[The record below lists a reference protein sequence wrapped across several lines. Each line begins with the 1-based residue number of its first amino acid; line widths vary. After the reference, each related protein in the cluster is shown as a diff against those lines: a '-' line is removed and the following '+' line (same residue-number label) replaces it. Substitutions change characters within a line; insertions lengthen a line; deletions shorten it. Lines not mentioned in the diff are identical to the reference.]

1 MNNFRFLNAPGIGV
15 LHTSTASQMLYFGQ
29 QIRDELIWKYPIL
42 PGAVVTY
49 IDMASGR
56 EWKISGP
63 EIGVPRAIE
72 WFNEAQV
79 QTHDGIIE
87 YGLEPFLRR
96 RSLDHLALG
105 RTMFTWSEGG
115 PLRYLDPYEMT
126 YQLENRSWYYGYSG
140 ESIPRDLVSINHPIP
155 IGMTGSFISP
165 LAFVIPTAMLAWLI
179 REHDTAAADGRKI
192 RDIILVLSEELA
204 EQITKGVDQA
214 VKLWSG
220 ANPADIGANVVYA
233 ETQLN
238 MPASD
243 LVTRIGLANIPEG
256 FDRNGFEF
264 GYVNE
269 ISAALGIALRH
280 FWNSEKA
287 TNRALEEVQETRQQF
302 KGPSSFVRSEQ
313 RLYNRSGMLKQFGR
327 RVRHSFIEEVD
338 TQSRKVNAEVLEL
351 TSRALSVFA
360 EVFGGNVNGDAFL
373 AWLQQQDILP
383 ADLDLITDMGT
394 VNPDADNINE
404 DGEVTANSDAM
415 TVRDGSKKKSLK
427 AKPATKT
434 PEKALADEL
443 EYGEITMNSSGQIVE
458 RRVKVFTVE
467 KAIAEKHAEEIIE
480 RVRVE
485 KPNFQ
490 EALKRGRA
498 QLVEK
503 YAEVCEDNLDDP
515 EVKYLNSKQ
524 GEFSDDDY
532 RRIQLYLSSRHKY
545 STTL

>member
-1 MNNFRFLNAPGIGV
+1 MNNFRFLNAPGIGIV
-15 LHTSTASQMLYFGQ
+15 NSSMASQMLHFGQ
-29 QIRDELIWKYPIL
+29 QIRDELIWRYPIL

-72 WFNEAQV
+72 WMNEAQV
-79 QTHDGIIE
+79 RTHDGIIE

-96 RSLDHLALG
+96 RALDHLSIG
-105 RTMFTWSEGG
+105 RTLFTWGEGK
-115 PLRYLDPYEMT
+115 PLRYLDPYEMSF
-126 YQLENRSWYYGYSG
+126 QLENMNWYYGYSG
-140 ESIPRDLVSINHPIP
+140 EYIPQNYVTVNHPIP
-155 IGMTGSFISP
+155 IGMSGSFISP
-165 LAFVIPTAMLAWLI
+165 LYFVIPSAMLSWLI
-179 REHDTAAADGRKI
+179 REHDTAAADGRKV

-204 EQITKGVDQA
+204 EQITKGIDQS

-220 ANPADIGANVVYA
+220 ANPAEIGANVIYA

-264 GYVNE
+264 AYVNE

-287 TNRALEEVQETRQQF
+287 TNRALEEVQESRQQF

-327 RVRHSFIEEVD
+327 RIRHSFIEEVD
-338 TQSRKVNAEVLEL
+338 TQNRKVNAEVLEL
-351 TSRALSVFA
+351 TSRALGVFA

-373 AWLQQQDILP
+373 AWLQQLEVLP

-394 VNPDADNINE
+394 VNPDQDPVNE
-404 DGEVTANSDAM
+404 EGEVTQNSDAN
-415 TVRDGSKKKSLK
+415 TVRDGKKKKSIK
-427 AKPATKT
+427 SKPAKASEEKT
-434 PEKALADEL
+434 LADEL
-443 EYGEITMNSSGQIVE
+443 GYDEISMNSDGQIIE
-458 RRVKVFTVE
+458 RRSRVFTVE
-467 KAIAEKHAEEIIE
+467 KAIALKHADRIVEEM
-480 RVRVE
+480 RVE
-485 KPNFQ
+485 KPDFQ
-490 EALKRGRA
+490 AALKKGREA
-498 QLVEK
+498 LVEK
-503 YAEVCEDNLDDP
+503 FAAIVEKHLEDEEVQ
-515 EVKYLNSKQ
+515 YLNSKQ

-532 RRIQLYLSSRHKY
+532 RRIQLFLSRTHKH